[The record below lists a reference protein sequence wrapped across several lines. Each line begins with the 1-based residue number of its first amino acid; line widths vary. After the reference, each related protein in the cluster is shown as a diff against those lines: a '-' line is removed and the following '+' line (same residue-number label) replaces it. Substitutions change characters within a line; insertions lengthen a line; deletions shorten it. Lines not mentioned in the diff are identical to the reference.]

1 MPSSSGPTAASLQQA
16 LASVPALVEELLS
29 RVPKGFGQFY
39 PREGQEAGSGGGGG
53 GSSGAARPKEGEFI
67 VNWGGR

>member
-1 MPSSSGPTAASLQQA
+1 MTANANGNAVQQA

-39 PREGQEAGSGGGGG
+39 PKEGGQQAGSGNSS
-53 GSSGAARPKEGEFI
+53 GSSGAARPKEGEWLGPGPFI
-67 VNWGGR
+67 Y